1 VVIGR
6 NQNPWI
12 ECDLKKLK
20 EGLDGNGTESGTGL
34 KEIQVVRRRSGGGTV
49 FHDYGNLNY
58 SVIVPNNSKFSRALY
73 PNLVVRALQQ
83 MDEQLNVKVNERNDI
98 VIQRYGHWLK
108 VSGSAFKLTRGRAM
122 AHGTL
127 LFGSPHLNSIS
138 SLLQSP
144 GKSHIRAKGVESVR
158 SAVGNVWTNTMGP
171 RDLDTL
177 AGKIID
183 SITQTWI
190 QDYPSEQSAS
200 FQGRLVMEDIPSE
213 VEEGR
218 RELQS
223 DEWRFQQTPAFDVT
237 IEGSDGGGVQL
248 KLEIKNGI
256 VNTVYARYEGMP
268 EDDSS
273 QSILQSHLSSNLQGQ
288 KLFSIKHWSLQLGK
302 DIEDDDFIV
311 PEALV
316 SRLELLFPPVN
327 ARNRSRKNTVG
338 GTRQNRPAK
347 TSI

>member
-6 NQNPWI
+6 NQNPWV

-20 EGLDGNGTESGTGL
+20 EGLDSSGTESGAGL
-34 KEIQVVRRRSGGGTV
+34 QEIHVVRRRSGGGTV

-58 SVIVPNNSKFSRALY
+58 AVIVPNNSEFSRALY
-73 PNLVVRALQQ
+73 PNLVVRALQR

-98 VIQRYGHWLK
+98 VIQRDGHWLK

-127 LFGSPHLNSIS
+127 LFGSPHLNAIS
-138 SLLQSP
+138 GLLHSP
-144 GKSHIRAKGVESVR
+144 GKSHIKAKGVESVR
-158 SAVGNVWTNTMGP
+158 SVVGNVWTNTMGP
-171 RDLDTL
+171 RDLNTL

-190 QDYPSEQSAS
+190 RDYPSEQSAS
-200 FQGRLVMEDIPSE
+200 FQGRLVMEDISSE

-223 DEWRFQQTPAFDVT
+223 DEWKFQQTPTFDVT

-248 KLEIKNGI
+248 KLKVKKGI
-256 VNTVYARYEGMP
+256 VNTVQARYEGIP
-268 EDDSS
+268 DDDDS
-273 QSILQSHLSSNLQGQ
+273 Q
-288 KLFSIKHWSLQLGK
+288 
-302 DIEDDDFIV
+302 
-311 PEALV
+311 AM
-316 SRLELLFPPVN
+316 
-327 ARNRSRKNTVG
+327 
-338 GTRQNRPAK
+338 
-347 TSI
+347 